1 LAIREFGG
9 ESRGN
14 KAGFYCSIK
23 KSGEEKS
30 LYRKLNKFVC
40 VFFSFVLKMSTPKR
54 KRNLLDFRQKR
65 EIVEIKNPSIY
76 WQMMSS
82 SDLDFLNINEK

>member
-1 LAIREFGG
+1 
-9 ESRGN
+9 
-14 KAGFYCSIK
+14 
-23 KSGEEKS
+23 
-30 LYRKLNKFVC
+30 
-40 VFFSFVLKMSTPKR
+40 VLKMSTPKR

-82 SDLDFLNINEK
+82 SDLDFLNINEETYKFVYIYLFHKSMFNFIKIKLSSF